1 MNKML
6 KCGLSML
13 AIGALVVSC
22 ADYNDLGG
30 YSVPSDPSYTRPYGD
45 LDVVK
50 SYINRGEYPNM
61 TIDAAVVLKDFN
73 EQAAGN
79 AVSHAAAITNFNGLS
94 FGYSFMPAKYVSKKG
109 YMNFMDLKS
118 ALDYMETID
127 ATVYGSPIVANDQ
140 QSDEWFGAL
149 TAPIEVQVLPINDK
163 EVDYSTMETFTGTA
177 TRGKPVIVKNYD
189 ANGNALKIPTRSK
202 VNIVEDVPLD
212 PQGYYTITFT
222 VKTEIN
228 KDENIICTFADN
240 KIMSGNDPRKYTIRP
255 GVWQTVKVEAAP
267 AEGATDGYL
276 MIEGNLNAVL
286 YVRNVKV
293 SHTPDNHRE
302 QTKQEKNDTIRYA
315 LDTWCDGLMEANA
328 GRIKSFDLIDKPL
341 DAKAEIEAG
350 ILDLKHSTDKI
361 FWQDYLEDATHTGSD
376 LYGALASKAARA
388 AFEKHGGNPAELK
401 LFICE
406 TGLDDQKR
414 FESLKYWMNKWEANG
429 AILDGINAEL
439 NLTYSEDATT
449 QAANEAALNELLDNL
464 ASTGKLVRL
473 SNFDI
478 KYQDAT
484 GAAVSPI
491 AITADQ
497 RQKLADYYAFVIKS
511 YMNKI
516 PHDKQAGICK
526 ANMVDTSAD
535 PVGLWKK
542 DKKTGDWVRTA
553 TYKAFCDALS
563 GK

>member
-1 MNKML
+1 
-6 KCGLSML
+6 
-13 AIGALVVSC
+13 
-22 ADYNDLGG
+22 
-30 YSVPSDPSYTRPYGD
+30 
-45 LDVVK
+45 
-50 SYINRGEYPNM
+50 
-61 TIDAAVVLKDFN
+61 
-73 EQAAGN
+73 
-79 AVSHAAAITNFNGLS
+79 
-94 FGYSFMPAKYVSKKG
+94 
-109 YMNFMDLKS
+109 
-118 ALDYMETID
+118 
-127 ATVYGSPIVANDQ
+127 
-140 QSDEWFGAL
+140 
-149 TAPIEVQVLPINDK
+149 
-163 EVDYSTMETFTGTA
+163 
-177 TRGKPVIVKNYD
+177 
-189 ANGNALKIPTRSK
+189 
-202 VNIVEDVPLD
+202 
-212 PQGYYTITFT
+212 
-222 VKTEIN
+222 
-228 KDENIICTFADN
+228 
-240 KIMSGNDPRKYTIRP
+240 
-255 GVWQTVKVEAAP
+255 
-267 AEGATDGYL
+267 
-276 MIEGNLNAVL
+276 
-286 YVRNVKV
+286 
-293 SHTPDNHRE
+293 
-302 QTKQEKNDTIRYA
+302 
-315 LDTWCDGLMEANA
+315 
-328 GRIKSFDLIDKPL
+328 
-341 DAKAEIEAG
+341 
-350 ILDLKHSTDKI
+350 
-361 FWQDYLEDATHTGSD
+361 

-497 RQKLADYYAFVIKS
+497 RQKLADYYAFVIKN
-511 YMNKI
+511 YMTKI
-516 PHDKQAGICK
+516 PQDKQAGLCK
-526 ANMVDTSAD
+526 SNMVDTSTD